1 MHIWFNMV
9 MLNVHVYDDT
19 SIKLLGW
26 GDNHHINHI
35 CQGIT
40 TLGKVKIL
48 LFLKALLT
56 VLHKLKNL

>member
-1 MHIWFNMV
+1 MV
-9 MLNVHVYDDT
+9 MVNVFLYNDT
-19 SIKLLGW
+19 SIKLLRW
-26 GDNHHINHI
+26 GGNHSINHT

-40 TLGKVKIL
+40 TSSKVKIL